1 MRPDVAMSCT
11 GGGLG
16 GFGRDV
22 SIHKPV
28 GEASQNRRPLGPDY
42 DRIGVE
48 HRKLPA
54 WGQAGSP
61 RTPESDELT
70 VYPH

>member
-1 MRPDVAMSCT
+1 MRRAVGVGAV

-22 SIHKPV
+22 SIHT
-28 GEASQNRRPLGPDY
+28 QNRRPLGPDY